1 MIFNFLDTEA
11 IISNKETCCRVLRD
25 NCKELRNKT
34 EKQVAM
40 AVNGK
45 YSSKNDIYFDLSF
58 HITNVAESHYRLL
71 FTGFKN
77 KDGRAEKSGVRLG
90 KCKTA

>member
-45 YSSKNDIYFDLSF
+45 YS
-58 HITNVAESHYRLL
+58 
-71 FTGFKN
+71 
-77 KDGRAEKSGVRLG
+77 
-90 KCKTA
+90 